1 MSLFRP
7 QTRVDANPVIWTVVI
22 VAALVRWVFRF
33 ISGRPMNGKRKTDAT
48 FFRSGSVKFTD
59 SDRAGRWSYLPE
71 WKRAA
76 IRVGTAAVLLG
87 LSVGY
92 VVAPFATFIAMC
104 VLIIGGATFVGYR
117 VYRVIQRMRV
127 NRTVIRPLYRA
138 LEPRGIQRI
147 EWICIPSDYA
157 TNEKAEVTVRL
168 PDTFLGDAEQRKL
181 IYGVVQRKIGG
192 EWDPHWTDVGRPSL
206 RLTHAPVPPGKVLFA
221 DVLDTIRRLEE
232 GRVLLG
238 LGSRGES
245 VIIDFNAETPHVA
258 LSIGT
263 GGGKSATLCLLIVQL
278 LAQGATIQGID
289 PKRVSLNA
297 VRDLPGLTIHRD
309 VEQQWDAVSMVRA
322 EMERR
327 YLEIDRDETVTFSR
341 LVLVIEEANTFAID
355 SAEYWEE
362 VKPKGAPKTPRVYK
376 DLNAILNKGR
386 QANVNVITVFQ
397 RADAAVSGGGAA
409 RDQYGMKVLGRF
421 SPQAW
426 KMLVDTYPRPK
437 SSKHRG
443 RVIVSDGS
451 DHRTVQTVYALDG
464 VQLAQTARDY
474 ALTGRSGLS
483 VPGRRTGPPLVTQA
497 GSETVGTTETVIPE
511 QRPIGLARA
520 VELGVLHLSLDA
532 VRKARLR
539 DPEFP
544 APADNS
550 GQEHLY
556 HPDEL
561 TQWEKN
567 RPRANSARSA

>member
-7 QTRVDANPVIWTVVI
+7 QTRVDANPFIWAVVI
-22 VAALVRWVFRF
+22 IAAIIRGCVRF

-48 FFRSGSVKFTD
+48 FFRSGAVKFAD

-76 IRVGTAAVLLG
+76 LRVGTVIVLLA

-92 VVAPFATFIAMC
+92 VVAPLTTFIVIC
-104 VLIIGGATFVGYR
+104 VLVVGGAVFAGYR
-117 VYRVIQRMRV
+117 VYRMVQRLQV
-127 NRTVIRPLYRA
+127 NRAVVRPLHRA
-138 LEPRGIQRI
+138 LAPRGIQHIDWIRI
-147 EWICIPSDYA
+147 PPDYA
-157 TNEKAEVTVRL
+157 TNKKAEVTIRL

-181 IYGVVQRKIGG
+181 VYGVVQRKIGG
-192 EWDPHWTDVGRPSL
+192 EWDPHWTDVGRPRL

-221 DVLDTIRRLEE
+221 DVLDTIRGLAE

-238 LGSRGES
+238 LGSRGEP

-297 VRDLPGLTIHRD
+297 VRDLQGLTIHRD
-309 VEQQWDAVSMVRA
+309 IEQQWDAVSAVRA

-327 YLEIDRDETVTFSR
+327 YIEIDRDETATFSR

-362 VKPKGAPKTPRVYK
+362 TKPKGAPKTPRVYK

-386 QANVNVITVFQ
+386 QAEVNVITVFQ

-451 DHRTVQTVYALDG
+451 DHRTVQTVYALEG

-474 ALTGRSGLS
+474 ALTGRSALS
-483 VPGRRTGPPLVTQA
+483 VPGRPTALPLASQVGA
-497 GSETVGTTETVIPE
+497 EAVGTAEAIPE

-520 VELGVLHLSLDA
+520 VELGVLSLSLDA

-544 APADNS
+544 GPADTS

-561 TQWEKN
+561 TRWEKN